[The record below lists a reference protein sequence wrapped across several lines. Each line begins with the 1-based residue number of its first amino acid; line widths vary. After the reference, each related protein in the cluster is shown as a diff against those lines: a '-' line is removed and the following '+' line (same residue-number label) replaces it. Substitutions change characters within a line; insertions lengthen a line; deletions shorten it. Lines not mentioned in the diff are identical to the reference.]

1 MQGSGGIS
9 ILKMAKT
16 KHLFLITVFL
26 LVVIFI
32 MGVMIGRWLGSS
44 RVGEIT
50 VLIQNNELNTDSYL
64 IEQEMIDSFE
74 QGNCMLANARISS
87 LSKELWDIGKIL
99 SPTDAEEKLGKENYN
114 FMKRK
119 FHLMQIRTYILF
131 YKLRQHCSNT
141 YSVVL
146 FYFSRDDNES
156 EEQGEILD
164 RLVADYDIRVFA
176 IEYNYSKELSFI
188 EDYYEIKTTPTLVM
202 DYEVVLGGFSSYEEI
217 KAIIRG

>member
-1 MQGSGGIS
+1 MQRFGGIY

-16 KHLFLITVFL
+16 KHLFMITVFL

-32 MGVMIGRWLGSS
+32 MGMLIGRWLGSS
-44 RVGEIT
+44 RVDEIAA
-50 VLIQNNELNTDSYL
+50 LIQNNELNTDSYL
-64 IEQEMIDSFE
+64 IEQELIENFE

-87 LSKELWDIGKIL
+87 LSKELWGIGKIL
-99 SPTDAEEKLGKENYN
+99 SPADAEEKLGKENYN

-131 YKLRQHCSNT
+131 YKIRQHCSNT
-141 YSVVL
+141 GSVVL

-164 RLVADYDIRVFA
+164 SLVADYDIRVFA
-176 IEYNYSKELSFI
+176 VEYNYSEELSFI
-188 EDYYEIKTTPTLVM
+188 EDYYEIKTTPTLVI
-202 DYEVVLGGFSSYEEI
+202 DYSVVLEGLSSYDETH
-217 KAIIRG
+217 AILRG